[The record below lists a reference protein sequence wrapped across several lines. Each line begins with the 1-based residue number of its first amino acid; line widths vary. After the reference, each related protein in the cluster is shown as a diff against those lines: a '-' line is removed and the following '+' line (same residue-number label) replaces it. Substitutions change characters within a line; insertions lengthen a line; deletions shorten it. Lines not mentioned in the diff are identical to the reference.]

1 MSLIAAGD
9 LQTGG
14 PRYQV
19 QSGRRDGRV
28 SLASEA
34 LTNIPRPIFDAS
46 ELIQSFDSKGL
57 SVEDVVTLSGNNR
70 AASSTLTN

>member
-14 PRYQV
+14 PCYQV
-19 QSGRRDGRV
+19 KSGRRDGRV

-34 LTNIPRPIFDAS
+34 LTNIPRPQFDAS
-46 ELIQSFDSKGL
+46 DLIQSFAAKGL
-57 SVEDVVTLSGNNR
+57 SVEDMVTLSGNNR
-70 AASSTLTN
+70 AASSTVTN